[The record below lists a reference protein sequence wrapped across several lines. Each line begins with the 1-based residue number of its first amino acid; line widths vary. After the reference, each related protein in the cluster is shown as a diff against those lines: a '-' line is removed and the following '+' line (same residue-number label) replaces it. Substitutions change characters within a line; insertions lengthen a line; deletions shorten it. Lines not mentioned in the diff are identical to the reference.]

1 MERNLCDLSKTGFC
15 LRLTCDDTRSKE
27 TTVKYMFLIYL
38 DETKFAVMTQA
49 ERDSF
54 ANGMLD
60 YDESLMAS
68 GHYIMG
74 EPLKAPS
81 EAVTLRKWEGALTV
95 TDGPFMETKEH
106 LSGFILINAR
116 DLNEAILLAEHM
128 PLITVGSIEVRPL
141 DVLERVET

>member
-1 MERNLCDLSKTGFC
+1 MSKTGFS
-15 LRLTCDDTRSKE
+15 LRLTFDYIRTKE
-27 TTVKYMFLIYL
+27 TSVKYMFLIYL

-60 YDESLMAS
+60 YDESLTAR

-81 EAVTLRKWEGALTV
+81 EAVTLRKWEGALTA

-106 LSGFILINAR
+106 LSGFILVNAR
-116 DLNEAILLAEHM
+116 DLNEAIQLAESM
-128 PLITVGSIEVRPL
+128 PLIAVGSIEVRPL